1 MTAIQFIL
9 LLVYAAI
16 CGFDACGP
24 QLQFLTS
31 KVVMGWILG
40 LIFGDVK
47 TGLYIGG
54 TLQLMSMGVVGLA
67 GASVP
72 DYNVATLVAVPIA
85 IVAGGKVDAGLAIG
99 IPVAML
105 SVQLDILQKIA
116 SGFVAQWSQKYANKK
131 QFKAMNNV
139 LWLCVLMQILKF
151 VVPVAIAVSLGVDV
165 VNDLIAILPDWFMGG
180 LNVAGKILPVVGIS
194 MLLNYMPAKKYI
206 NYLILGFVL
215 YAYIGV
221 PMLGVA
227 LVGFAMAFKFF
238 KDEVEKANNVATV
251 AGGLEDE

>member
-16 CGFDACGP
+16 CGFDAYGP

-72 DYNVATLVAVPIA
+72 NYDVATLVAIPIA
-85 IVAGGKVDAGLAIG
+85 IAAGGKVDAGLAIG

-105 SVQLDILQKIA
+105 SVQVDILHKIA
-116 SGFVAQWSQKYANKK
+116 NGFVAQWS
-131 QFKAMNNV
+131 
-139 LWLCVLMQILKF
+139 
-151 VVPVAIAVSLGVDV
+151 
-165 VNDLIAILPDWFMGG
+165 
-180 LNVAGKILPVVGIS
+180 
-194 MLLNYMPAKKYI
+194 
-206 NYLILGFVL
+206 
-215 YAYIGV
+215 
-221 PMLGVA
+221 
-227 LVGFAMAFKFF
+227 
-238 KDEVEKANNVATV
+238 
-251 AGGLEDE
+251 

>member
-16 CGFDACGP
+16 CAFDARGP

-131 QFKAMNNV
+131 QFKAS
-139 LWLCVLMQILKF
+139 
-151 VVPVAIAVSLGVDV
+151 VVPFTVP
-165 VNDLIAILPDWFMGG
+165 LIT
-180 LNVAGKILPVVGIS
+180 N
-194 MLLNYMPAKKYI
+194 
-206 NYLILGFVL
+206 
-215 YAYIGV
+215 
-221 PMLGVA
+221 
-227 LVGFAMAFKFF
+227 AFIPLSFN
-238 KDEVEKANNVATV
+238 ANM
-251 AGGLEDE
+251 